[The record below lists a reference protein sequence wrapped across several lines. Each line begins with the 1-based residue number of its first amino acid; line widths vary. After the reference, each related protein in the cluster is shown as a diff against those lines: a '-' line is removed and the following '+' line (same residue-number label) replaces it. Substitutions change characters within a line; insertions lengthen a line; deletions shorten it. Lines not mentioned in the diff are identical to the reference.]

1 MAARLRTARDLG
13 TQRGALSGRLP
24 ALDRVRSVRRDVFR
38 QALKRKWGL
47 RGAQTPRI
55 PSEGAAAAMP
65 VSAKGRNPLAKNV
78 GGLPEPGPPTST
90 GVGTSF
96 GSGNLASAGF
106 AYRFSHFGASCR
118 AWKPHPP
125 DVLIVSPGH
134 SERQTSPLIFDRFTR
149 TRATSPFEIPSFG
162 AIQHLF
168 LGREN
173 SDTLPCFRGAHW
185 RGRAVLEKFSDP
197 ARPKAKRL
205 VFMRC
210 LSRWVSIGSPNR
222 LTAPKL
228 KA

>member
-1 MAARLRTARDLG
+1 MAARFRTARDLG

-24 ALDRVRSVRRDVFR
+24 APDRVRSVRRDVFR

-47 RGAQTPRI
+47 RAAQTPRI
-55 PSEGAAAAMP
+55 LSEGAAAAMP

-125 DVLIVSPGH
+125 DTLIVSPGH
-134 SERQTSPLIFDRFTR
+134 RERQISPHIFDRFTR
-149 TRATSPFEIPSFG
+149 THATRPFEIPPFG
-162 AIQHLF
+162 TIQHLF

-173 SDTLPCFRGAHW
+173 SDTLPCSSGACW
-185 RGRAVLEKFSDP
+185 GLRVVLEKFPDP
-197 ARPKAKRL
+197 DRPKATRL
-205 VFMRC
+205 VFMGC
-210 LSRWVSIGSPNR
+210 L
-222 LTAPKL
+222 T
-228 KA
+228 